1 MGCKPGP
8 PPCSYST
15 KSLHDMLLD
24 RPWPPPLS
32 AACDVPLLS
41 RRSLML
47 LLAAA
52 ADGLLRVGSNAM
64 DAMDRS
70 SALMVGEEP
79 SKSSFSAVPDSGGDG
94 DARPLPPS
102 AGCCARSAP

>member
-1 MGCKPGP
+1 
-8 PPCSYST
+8 
-15 KSLHDMLLD
+15 MLLD

-79 SKSSFSAVPDSGGDG
+79 SKSSFSAVADSGGDG